1 MLFQK
6 KYLIGQELVKR
17 GKISQED
24 LDFALIEHERKGK
37 RLGQMLIDCGF
48 IKEDDLLEILAE
60 QLGVSIQ
67 KILDIEIPKEILSK
81 IPIDIVREY
90 RLVPIEEIDKKLTIC
105 ISSPLTPE
113 QLEKIKS
120 LVGKELKIV
129 LDSDINVLKVI
140 KKYYGLR
147 DEDDL
152 QKSKENSE

>member
-17 GKISQED
+17 GKISQDD

-48 IKEDDLLEILAE
+48 IKEDDLLEVLAD
-60 QLGVSIQ
+60 QLGISIE
-67 KILDIEIPKEILSK
+67 KILNIEIPKEILSK
-81 IPIDIVREY
+81 IPTEIVREY
-90 RLVPIEEIDKKLTIC
+90 RLIPIGETDKQLTVC
-105 ISSPLTPE
+105 TSGPLTSE
-113 QLEKIKS
+113 QHERLKS
-120 LVGKELKIV
+120 LIRKELKIV

-152 QKSKENSE
+152 QTSEKDSE